1 MSSRNARG
9 PAPITSTA
17 NLRRIDGSPL
27 RVLVVDDEELLA
39 EAVGLAFESD
49 GWDVRT
55 LNRGREVLFAAREFA
70 PDVIVLDIMMPDLDG
85 FDVLAR
91 VRNDREETRV
101 LFLTAMDS
109 QEDRLAGLHAG
120 GDDYVTKPFSIAE
133 LIARAR
139 SLARSSTGVTMD
151 PVDAVLTVG
160 DLQLDEENRRTVR
173 SGENIDLTATEFDLL
188 RYFMRNPRRVLSKE
202 QILTDV
208 WGFDFGA
215 TSNVVEMYVSY
226 LRRKIDAGRT
236 PMIHTVRGAGYILK
250 PAT

>member
-1 MSSRNARG
+1 MRG
-9 PAPITSTA
+9 PAPVTSTA

-27 RVLVVDDEELLA
+27 RILVVDDEELLA
-39 EAVGLAFESD
+39 EAVSLAFESD
-49 GWDVRT
+49 GWEVRT
-55 LNRGREVLFAAREFA
+55 LNRGRDVLFAAREFA

-85 FDVLAR
+85 YEVLNR

-109 QEDRLAGLHAG
+109 QEDRLTGLRAG

-151 PVDAVLTVG
+151 PGEARLVVG
-160 DLQLDEENRRTVR
+160 DLELDEENRQTFRAGA
-173 SGENIDLTATEFDLL
+173 SIDLTATEFELL
-188 RYFMRNPRRVLSKE
+188 RYFVRNPRRVLSKE

-226 LRRKIDAGRT
+226 LRRKIDAGRD

-250 PAT
+250 PAQ

>member
-1 MSSRNARG
+1 MSSHNERR
-9 PAPITSTA
+9 PAPVTSTA
-17 NLRRIDGSPL
+17 DLRRVDGSPL

-39 EAVGLAFESD
+39 EAVSLAFESD

-55 LNRGREVLFAAREFA
+55 LNRGREVLFTAREFA

-85 FDVLAR
+85 YDVLAR

-101 LFLTAMDS
+101 LFLTAKDS
-109 QEDRLAGLHAG
+109 QEDRLTGLHAG

-139 SLARSSTGVTMD
+139 SLARSSTGVTMT
-151 PVDAVLTVG
+151 PHEARLTIG
-160 DLQLDEENRRTVR
+160 DLQLDEETRQTFRG
-173 SGENIDLTATEFDLL
+173 GEPIDLTATEFDLL
-188 RYFMRNPRRVLSKE
+188 RYFVRNPRRVLSKE
-202 QILTDV
+202 QLLTDV

-226 LRRKIDAGRT
+226 LRRKIDAGRE

-250 PAT
+250 PAQ